1 MMSTIRNDIH
11 LFSSH
16 SHLEEFLFLLSFEDL
31 VALEDFGWELILV
44 DVTIFFLLPWICDLA
59 ACASIMALSLNS

>member
-1 MMSTIRNDIH
+1 MTRKNYIH

-16 SHLEEFLFLLSFEDL
+16 GHLDEFLFLLSFEDL
-31 VALEDFGWELILV
+31 FALEDFGWELMLV
-44 DVTIFFLLPWICDLA
+44 DVTIFFLLPWMVDLA